1 MWNYRVVRRKNV
13 STDAAGK
20 KESVNYTYGIHEAY
34 YDRNGHV
41 GAITQDPVQP
51 FGENIEELRH
61 AWVMMAEAFGL
72 PILNHDNIPEPGYE
86 RKEDPIASAL
96 DERLKEMEAGNVK
109 GIPWEEVR
117 RDLEAKCGPFDEE
130 AYDKELEEERI
141 EKEKM
146 HGETFIGTS
155 TFEELI
161 NKIYSDYREYLE
173 RDRIKNPWKYRA
185 ENAEPGVP
193 PDRREKESA
202 SR

>member
-1 MWNYRVVRRKNV
+1 MWNYRVVRKRNV
-13 STDAAGK
+13 STVAVGK
-20 KESVNYTYGIHEAY
+20 KESVNYTYAIHEAY

-86 RKEDPIASAL
+86 RKEDPIASVL

-141 EKEKM
+141 EKEKT

-173 RDRIKNPWKYRA
+173 RDRIENPWKYRA
-185 ENAEPGVP
+185 GKRPTLIRP
-193 PDRREKESA
+193 PRVNR
-202 SR
+202 